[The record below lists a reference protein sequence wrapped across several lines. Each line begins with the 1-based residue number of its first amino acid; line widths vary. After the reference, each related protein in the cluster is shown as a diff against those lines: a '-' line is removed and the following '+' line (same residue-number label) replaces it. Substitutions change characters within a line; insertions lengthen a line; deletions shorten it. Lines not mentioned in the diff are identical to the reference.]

1 MREGPTTHC
10 PLALIIIIII
20 KVDISSRASSRAFSD
35 MAQWTVAQRAVLLM
49 LSYYGDHRKV
59 GEITAKM
66 TTKEMRV
73 LLKRSPEECV
83 LTNGGS

>member
-1 MREGPTTHC
+1 
-10 PLALIIIIII
+10 
-20 KVDISSRASSRAFSD
+20 

-49 LSYYGDHRKV
+49 LSYYCDHRKA